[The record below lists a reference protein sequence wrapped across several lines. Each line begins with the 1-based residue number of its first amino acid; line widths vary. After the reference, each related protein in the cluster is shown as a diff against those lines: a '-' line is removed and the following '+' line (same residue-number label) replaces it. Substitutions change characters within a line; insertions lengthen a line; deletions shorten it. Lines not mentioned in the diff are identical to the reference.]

1 METFDYIIVGAGSAG
16 CVLANRLTQDAD
28 VNVLLLEAGGKDD
41 YHWIHIPVGYLYCIG
56 NPRTDWLY
64 RTVAEKGLNGRSL
77 GYPRGRVLGG
87 SSSINGMIYMR
98 GQREDYDDWARL
110 SGDDGWRWDNVLPLF
125 KRSEDHHRGPSEF
138 HGAGGEWRVE
148 AQRLQWD
155 ILERFIEAAE
165 QAGIPRTDD
174 FNRGDNFGVGYFEVN
189 QRRGIRWNTSKAF
202 LRRAADRPNLT
213 IVTGAQVSALTFE
226 GRRCTG
232 VNYVG
237 GGQAHS
243 ASARHEVILAAGA
256 VNTPQLLELS
266 GIGQGERL
274 QALGIQ
280 VRHALPGVGE
290 NLQDHLQLRTVVKV
304 NGVRTLNTRVASWWG
319 KLGIGL
325 EYAFNQSGPMSM
337 APSQLG
343 AFARSDASQARPN
356 LEYHVQPLS
365 LDKFG
370 DPLHAFNAF
379 TASVCNLRPTSRGS
393 VHIDSADFRRAPA
406 IAPNYLSTEEDRKV
420 AADSLRLT
428 RRIVASPAL
437 APYRPEEWLPG
448 PGFETDEALAEA
460 AGNIGTTIFHPVGT
474 CRMGRADDPLAVVD
488 HRLRV
493 LGIDGLRVVDASV
506 MPLITSGNTNSP
518 TIMIAERASD
528 MLREDRR
535 ERQAA

>member
-16 CVLANRLTQDAD
+16 CVLANRLTQDPD
-28 VNVLLLEAGGKDD
+28 VSVLLLEAGGKDD

-98 GQREDYDDWARL
+98 GQREDYDEWARL
-110 SGDDGWRWDNVLPLF
+110 TGDDGWRWDNVLPLF
-125 KRSEDHHRGPSEF
+125 KRSEDHHRGANEF

-148 AQRLQWD
+148 AQRLRWE

-202 LRRAADRPNLT
+202 LRHASERPNLT
-213 IVTGAQVSALTFE
+213 IVTGAQVSALKFH
-226 GRRCTG
+226 GLRCTG
-232 VNYVG
+232 VNYLG

-243 ASARHEVILAAGA
+243 ASAAQEVILAAGA

-266 GIGQGERL
+266 GIGQVERL
-274 QALGIQ
+274 QALGIP

-304 NGVRTLNTRVASWWG
+304 DGVRTLNTRAASWWG

-343 AFARSDASQARPN
+343 AFARSDPSQARPN

-370 DPLHAFNAF
+370 EPLHPFNAF

-393 VHIDSADFRRAPA
+393 VHIDSADFRKAPL
-406 IAPNYLSTEEDRKV
+406 IAPNYLSTDADRHV

-437 APYRPEEWLPG
+437 APFRPEEWLPG
-448 PGFETDEALAEA
+448 PGVQTDEALAEA

-474 CRMGRADDPLAVVD
+474 CRMGRPGDPHAVVD
-488 HRLRV
+488 TRLRV
-493 LGIDGLRVVDASV
+493 IGIDGLRVVDASV

-528 MLREDRR
+528 MIREDRR
-535 ERQAA
+535 TPAAA